1 MSYTHVQKR
10 DERSPSLLRK
20 AASGV
25 ADIFLFIII
34 LAFTGVTVIAVA
46 IAAPLALGI
55 SAIIGSRR
63 AEKTGWQPAK
73 AS

>member
-10 DERSPSLLRK
+10 NESSRSLVRK
-20 AASGV
+20 AASGI

-63 AEKTGWQPAK
+63 AEKSGWQPAK
-73 AS
+73 AT